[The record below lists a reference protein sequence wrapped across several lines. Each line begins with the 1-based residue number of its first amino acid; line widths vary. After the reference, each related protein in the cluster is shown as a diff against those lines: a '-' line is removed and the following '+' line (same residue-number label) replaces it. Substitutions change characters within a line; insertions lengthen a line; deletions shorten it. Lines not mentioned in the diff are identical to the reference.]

1 MRTVDQKS
9 PAETIIDLLGGLT
22 KTAKALSTEEKPMPI
37 STVQGWKDRKKIP
50 QEHWQALIEAGAAMG
65 TTITLPMFLGLTADA
80 A

>member
-9 PAETIIDLLGGLT
+9 PAENIIDLLGGLT
-22 KTAKALSTEEKPMPI
+22 KTAKALSTDEKPMPI

-50 QEHWQALIEAGAAMG
+50 QEHWQALIEAGEAVG
-65 TTITLPMFLGLTADA
+65 KTITLPMFLGMTADA